1 MEQVLILLVMLAGT
15 THAFFTPAVTKCN
28 ATQNASLCSATVGG
42 SVYIQMMTNS
52 SGYQMHCKK
61 EFTVPTKVFSLKKEK
76 VTIEEAFRN
85 RTEFFISNG
94 TFKITSA
101 EKNDSGQYTAQ
112 VFDQNGVSVNTIHVK
127 LEVQENY
134 LPIWIL
140 VSSVVALILITLMVI
155 VLMVIVWR
163 CCRNNKKGGHKKPA
177 N

>member
-1 MEQVLILLVMLAGT
+1 
-15 THAFFTPAVTKCN
+15 
-28 ATQNASLCSATVGG
+28 
-42 SVYIQMMTNS
+42 
-52 SGYQMHCKK
+52 MHCKK
-61 EFTVPTKVFSLKKEK
+61 ELTVPIKVFSLKKEK

-101 EKNDSGQYTAQ
+101 EKNDSGQYTVQ
-112 VFDQNGVSVNTIHVK
+112 VFHQNGVLVNTIHVK

-140 VSSVVALILITLMVI
+140 VSSVVALILIT